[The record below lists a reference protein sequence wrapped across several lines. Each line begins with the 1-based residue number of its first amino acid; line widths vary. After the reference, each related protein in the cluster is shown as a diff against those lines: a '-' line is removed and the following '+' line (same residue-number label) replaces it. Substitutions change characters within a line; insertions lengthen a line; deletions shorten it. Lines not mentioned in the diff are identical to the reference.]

1 MFLVALPQR
10 RSFWLTL
17 VCLGRFGT
25 MLISMT
31 YAASIPSLI
40 STWDMSAT
48 AAGTV
53 QTAFNAA
60 NAVALPLASY
70 LADLFG
76 ARRVLLASA
85 WLGAAAALGFAL
97 FARSHDSALLLFGL
111 VGISQAGTHT
121 PAIML
126 IAGRTAIARR
136 GAAIGWLLA
145 SSSLGYVGS
154 LALSG
159 TALALSGYQM
169 AFLACAIGSTAGA
182 ILFTLTAFCDGEAPT
197 PTASPLRAAQPPDAA
212 PGRWDRSV
220 LLLNIGYVG
229 HSWEL
234 LGMFAWAPAFVTAAA
249 AATAIGGLAPAI
261 AGAWLAGSL
270 HLAGFAA
277 ALTMG
282 RASDRL
288 GRRRV
293 LIALAAAGA
302 ACSLTF
308 GWTIGLPVGIVALF
322 VAIYGFS
329 AFGDSP
335 VLSTAMTEA
344 VAPGRLGRALAIR
357 SILGF
362 GAGAISPLAF
372 GMVLDL
378 TNETGAPPT
387 QWGWAF
393 VLLGLGGALATVCA
407 WFLPKQGMVKK
418 RMATQRMAS

>member
-1 MFLVALPQR
+1 MFAAALRDRP
-10 RSFWLTL
+10 SAWLAL
-17 VCLGRFGT
+17 ICFGRFGT

-31 YAASIPSLI
+31 YAASIPTLMGR
-40 STWDMSAT
+40 WGMSAT

-70 LADLFG
+70 LADHFG
-76 ARRVLLASA
+76 ARRVLLVSS

-97 FARSHDSALLLFGL
+97 FARSHDSAVVLFGL
-111 VGISQAGTHT
+111 VGISQAGTYT

-126 IAGRTAIARR
+126 IAGRYAIERR
-136 GAAIGWLLA
+136 GTAIGWLLA

-154 LALSG
+154 LAVSG
-159 TALALSGYQM
+159 TALANSGYQT
-169 AFLACAIGSTAGA
+169 AFLSCAIGPALGA
-182 ILFTLTAFCDGEAPT
+182 ILFTLTMACSSET
-197 PTASPLRAAQPPDAA
+197 PRTRGVPLDAA
-212 PGRWDRSV
+212 RVEMPGRRDRSV
-220 LLLNIGYVG
+220 VLLNIGYIG

-249 AATAIGGLAPAI
+249 AAAMGDGGASI
-261 AGAWLAGSL
+261 AGAWLAGLL
-270 HLAGFAA
+270 HLSGFTA

-293 LIALAAAGA
+293 LTIVAAIGA
-302 ACSLTF
+302 ACSFSF
-308 GWTIGLPVGIVALF
+308 GWTIGLPISVVALF
-322 VAIYGFS
+322 AAVYGFS

-344 VAPGRLGRALAIR
+344 VAPGRLGRALALR

-362 GAGAISPLAF
+362 GAGAIAPLAF

-378 TNETGAPPT
+378 SNSPGAPPT
-387 QWGWAF
+387 RWGWAF
-393 VLLGLGGALATVCA
+393 VLLGIGGAVATVCA
-407 WFLPKQGMVKK
+407 WFLPKISQGM
-418 RMATQRMAS
+418 QR

>member
-1 MFLVALPQR
+1 MFLSQFRERPAVWLALIC
-10 RSFWLTL
+10 F
-17 VCLGRFGT
+17 GRFGT

-31 YAASIPSLI
+31 YAASIPVLMGP
-40 STWDMSAT
+40 WAMSAT

-60 NAVALPLASY
+60 NAIALPLVST
-70 LADLFG
+70 LADHFS
-76 ARRVLLASA
+76 ARRILLVSA
-85 WLGAAAALGFAL
+85 WLGAAASLAFAT
-97 FARSHDSALLLFGL
+97 FARSHDAAVVLFAL
-111 VGISQAGTHT
+111 VGVSQAGTYT

-126 IAGRTAIARR
+126 IAERYEVERR

-154 LALSG
+154 LAVSG
-159 TALALSGYQM
+159 AALASAGYEA
-169 AFLACAIGSTAGA
+169 AFLCTAIGPALGA
-182 ILFTLTAFCDGEAPT
+182 VLFTASTLCGGETARTRVPRQ
-197 PTASPLRAAQPPDAA
+197 PISPPQAAT
-212 PGRWDRSV
+212 DRSV
-220 LLLNIGYVG
+220 VLLNVGYVG

-249 AATAIGGLAPAI
+249 AAAAVGGAAPI
-261 AGAWLAGSL
+261 AGAWLAGLL
-270 HLAGFAA
+270 HLAGFGA

-293 LIALAAAGA
+293 LMVLAAIGA
-302 ACSLTF
+302 ACSFTF
-308 GWTIGLPVGIVALF
+308 GWTVGLPVGLIAVFA
-322 VAIYGFS
+322 AIYGFS

-344 VAPGRLGRALAIR
+344 VAPGRLGRALAVR
-357 SILGF
+357 SVLGF

-378 TNETGAPPT
+378 TNVPGAPPSR
-387 QWGWAF
+387 WGWAF
-393 VLLGLGGALATVCA
+393 VLLGFGGAIAAICA
-407 WFLPKQGMVKK
+407 WLLPNTPRGKT
-418 RMATQRMAS
+418 A

>member
-1 MFLVALPQR
+1 MFLAALRARPAT
-10 RSFWLTL
+10 WLAL
-17 VCLGRFGT
+17 ICFGRFGT

-31 YAASIPSLI
+31 YAASIPVLMGH
-40 STWDMSAT
+40 WEMSAT

-60 NAVALPLASY
+60 NAIALPLVSY
-70 LADLFG
+70 LADHFR
-76 ARRVLLASA
+76 ARCILLVSA
-85 WLGAAAALGFAL
+85 WPGACAALAFAF
-97 FARSHDSALLLFGL
+97 FARSHDAAVVLFAL
-111 VGISQAGTHT
+111 VGVSQAGTYT

-126 IAGRTAIARR
+126 IAGRYAVERR

-154 LALSG
+154 LAVSG
-159 TALALSGYQM
+159 AALATAGYQA
-169 AFLACAIGSTAGA
+169 AFLCCAIGPAIGA
-182 ILFTLTAFCDGEAPT
+182 VLFTLSAFCTGEPATARALPPSPSPAPSK
-197 PTASPLRAAQPPDAA
+197 P
-212 PGRWDRSV
+212 DRSV
-220 LLLNIGYVG
+220 VLLNIGYIG

-249 AATAIGGLAPAI
+249 AAAVGGAATPI
-261 AGAWLAGSL
+261 AGAWLAGLL
-270 HLAGFAA
+270 HIAGFGA

-293 LIALAAAGA
+293 LTVLAAIGA
-302 ACSLTF
+302 ACSFTF
-308 GWTIGLPVGIVALF
+308 GWTIGLPVGIIALF
-322 VAIYGFS
+322 AALYGFS

-344 VAPGRLGRALAIR
+344 VAPGRLGRALAVR
-357 SILGF
+357 SVLGF

-378 TNETGAPPT
+378 TNTPGTPPSR
-387 QWGWAF
+387 WGWAF
-393 VLLGLGGALATVCA
+393 VLLGIGGAIAAICA
-407 WFLPKQGMVKK
+407 WLLPNISRG
-418 RMATQRMAS
+418 RTA

>member
-1 MFLVALPQR
+1 MSVATLREHPAA
-10 RSFWLTL
+10 WLA
-17 VCLGRFGT
+17 VICFGRFGT

-31 YAASIPSLI
+31 YAASIPVLMGS
-40 STWDMSAT
+40 WAMSAT

-60 NAVALPLASY
+60 NAVALPLVSY
-70 LADLFG
+70 LADHLG
-76 ARRVLLASA
+76 ARRILLASA
-85 WLGAAAALGFAL
+85 WAGAAAALGFAV
-97 FARSHDSALLLFGL
+97 FARSHDAAIVLFAL
-111 VGISQAGTHT
+111 VGVSQAGTYT

-126 IAGRTAIARR
+126 IAGRYGVERR

-159 TALALSGYQM
+159 LALATAGYEV
-169 AFLACAIGSTAGA
+169 AFLSCALGPTLGA
-182 ILFTLTAFCDGEAPT
+182 ILFTMSVFCGGGT
-197 PTASPLRAAQPPDAA
+197 PTAKALASPTAPPLRH
-212 PGRWDRSV
+212 RRSV
-220 LLLNIGYVG
+220 VLLNIGYVG

-249 AATAIGGLAPAI
+249 AATAVGGSAAPI
-261 AGAWLAGSL
+261 AGAWLAGLL
-270 HLAGFAA
+270 HLAGFTA

-293 LIALAAAGA
+293 LTVLAAIGA
-302 ACSLTF
+302 ACSFTF
-308 GWTIGLPVGIVALF
+308 GWTIGLPVAIIALF
-322 VAIYGFS
+322 AVVYGFS

-357 SILGF
+357 SVLGF

-378 TNETGAPPT
+378 TNAPGSPPSR
-387 QWGWAF
+387 WGWAF
-393 VLLGLGGALATVCA
+393 ILLGIGGAIAAICA
-407 WFLPKQGMVKK
+407 WLLPNTSREKP
-418 RMATQRMAS
+418 T

>member
-1 MFLVALPQR
+1 MFLAALRERP
-10 RSFWLTL
+10 SVWLAL
-17 VCLGRFGT
+17 ICFGRFGT

-31 YAASIPSLI
+31 YAASIPALMAP
-40 STWDMSAT
+40 WAMSAT

-70 LADLFG
+70 LADHVG

-85 WLGAAAALGFAL
+85 WLGAAAAFAFAL
-97 FARSHDSALLLFGL
+97 FARSYHAAVALFAL
-111 VGISQAGTHT
+111 VGISQAGTYT

-126 IAGRTAIARR
+126 IAGRYRVERR

-145 SSSLGYVGS
+145 SSSLGYVVS

-159 TALALSGYQM
+159 TALAVSGYQA
-169 AFLACAIGSTAGA
+169 AFLGCAIGPVLGAVLFSLSALCSDGTSTPRA
-182 ILFTLTAFCDGEAPT
+182 IPPHDV
-197 PTASPLRAAQPPDAA
+197 PTASAPP
-212 PGRWDRSV
+212 PRDRSV
-220 LLLNIGYVG
+220 ILLNIGYVG

-249 AATAIGGLAPAI
+249 AATTLGGAAASI
-261 AGAWLAGSL
+261 AGAWLAGLL
-270 HLAGFAA
+270 HLAGFTA

-282 RASDRL
+282 RASDRF
-288 GRRRV
+288 GRHRV
-293 LIALAAAGA
+293 LVMLAGIGA
-302 ACSLTF
+302 TCSFAF
-308 GWTIGLPVGIVALF
+308 GWTTGLPIAVVALLAA
-322 VAIYGFS
+322 VYGFS

-344 VAPGRLGRALAIR
+344 VAPGRLGRALALR

-378 TNETGAPPT
+378 TNPPSMPPMR
-387 QWGWAF
+387 WGWAF
-393 VLLGLGGALATVCA
+393 ALLGIGGALAAICA
-407 WFLPKQGMVKK
+407 WFLPRPSGEEQP
-418 RMATQRMAS
+418 

>member
-1 MFLVALPQR
+1 MSFAASRVRPAVWPALIC
-10 RSFWLTL
+10 F
-17 VCLGRFGT
+17 GRFGT

-31 YAASIPSLI
+31 YAASIPALMGP
-40 STWDMSAT
+40 WAMSAT

-70 LADLFG
+70 LADHIG

-85 WLGAAAALGFAL
+85 WLGAAAALAFAL
-97 FARSHDSALLLFGL
+97 FARSHDAAVALFAL
-111 VGISQAGTHT
+111 VGISHAGTYT

-126 IAGRTAIARR
+126 IAGRYKVERR
-136 GAAIGWLLA
+136 DAAIGWLLA
-145 SSSLGYVGS
+145 SSSLGYVAS

-159 TALALSGYQM
+159 TALAVSGYQA
-169 AFLACAIGSTAGA
+169 AFLGCAIGPAVGA
-182 ILFTLTAFCDGEAPT
+182 VLFSLSALCSDERATLAAIPPHDV
-197 PTASPLRAAQPPDAA
+197 PTASA
-212 PGRWDRSV
+212 PVRRDRSV
-220 LLLNIGYVG
+220 ILLNIGYVG

-249 AATAIGGLAPAI
+249 SASALGGAAASI
-261 AGAWLAGSL
+261 AGAWLAGLL

-282 RASDRL
+282 HASDRF

-293 LIALAAAGA
+293 LLILAAIGA
-302 ACSLTF
+302 ACSFAF
-308 GWTIGLPVGIVALF
+308 GWTIGLPIAVVAAF
-322 VAIYGFS
+322 GAVYGFS

-344 VAPGRLGRALAIR
+344 VAPGRLGRALALR

-378 TNETGAPPT
+378 TNPPGMPPT
-387 QWGWAF
+387 RWGWAF
-393 VLLGLGGALATVCA
+393 VLLGGGGALAAICA
-407 WFLPKQGMVKK
+407 WLLPSPSTEG
-418 RMATQRMAS
+418 QR